1 MAQTVLELGKRAR
14 KAALDM
20 AVCGIETRNRA
31 LEYMAAELINQMDRI
46 LAANET
52 DIRLAQQKGQ
62 KAAFVE
68 RLTLTA
74 RRVKDMAQGLR
85 DVAALPDP
93 IGTADRMWTRPN
105 GLRILQKRVPL
116 GVVGIIYESR
126 PNVTSDA
133 AGICIKS
140 GNACILRGGSEA
152 IVTNSAI
159 MDALEQGARL
169 AGLPEGAVSLVRDP
183 SREAVN
189 ELMRLNGYLDV
200 LIPRGGAGLIRAVTQ
215 NATVPVIE
223 TGTGNCHVYIDK
235 ACRDLAMA
243 ERVVW
248 NAKLRRVSVCN
259 AMETLLIHKDVDPS
273 FVTALLG
280 KLHGEGN
287 VEIRGCE
294 RVRELC
300 PWAEEATEEDWDN
313 EYNDYILAVRIVDS
327 LDEAIGHIN
336 AHGTRH
342 SESILTDD
350 VSRAQRFLDRVDAAA
365 VYLNAPTSFTDGGEF
380 GFGAEIGIS
389 NQKLHA
395 RGPMGP
401 EHLTTIKYQI
411 FGCGQVRP

>member
-1 MAQTVLELGKRAR
+1 M
-14 KAALDM
+14 
-20 AVCGIETRNRA
+20 
-31 LEYMAAELINQMDRI
+31 
-46 LAANET
+46 
-52 DIRLAQQKGQ
+52 
-62 KAAFVE
+62 
-68 RLTLTA
+68 
-74 RRVKDMAQGLR
+74 
-85 DVAALPDP
+85 
-93 IGTADRMWTRPN
+93 
-105 GLRILQKRVPL
+105 PL

-152 IVTNSAI
+152 IITNSAI

-183 SREAVN
+183 SREAAN

-235 ACRDLAMA
+235 ACRDLVLA

-273 FVTALLG
+273 FVTALLD

-300 PWAEEATEEDWDN
+300 PWAEEATAEDWDT

-327 LDEAIGHIN
+327 LDEAIDHIN

-411 FGCGQVRP
+411 FGSGQVRP